1 MLIQQRYF
9 AETRTLEFQEAGL
22 RYERKMPFRTMTV
35 EIPYENI
42 LFNQKQTQR
51 TYPLT
56 LAATLYCFLGLFPLA
71 TEYANGNISLWAL
84 LGINAGL
91 LGVLYVLYKLMNI
104 AELII
109 PARVAD
115 TTLHIRLFNHNPIYT
130 LSLVKEIQV
139 EANKFLRAKY
149 TAYEHDLPLATML
162 RNLLWLR
169 ENGILTP
176 EEWEILRQQFIEL
189 KGEGTS
195 PLDMEFNPN

>member
-9 AETRTLEFQEAGL
+9 TETRTLEFQETGL
-22 RYERKMPFRTMTV
+22 HYERKMPFRTMSV

-42 LFNQKQTQR
+42 LFNQKQTR
-51 TYPLT
+51 HTYPFT
-56 LAATLYCFLGLFPLA
+56 LVAMLYCLLGLFPLA
-71 TEYANGNISLWAL
+71 TEYISGNISAWVL
-84 LGINAGL
+84 LGINMGL
-91 LGVLYVLYKLMNI
+91 LCVLYVLYKLMNI

-130 LSLVKEIQV
+130 QSLVKEIQV
-139 EANKFLRAKY
+139 EANRFLRAKY
-149 TAYEHDLPLATML
+149 TAYEHDLPLATL
-162 RNLLWLR
+162 LQNLLWLR
-169 ENGILTP
+169 EHGILSP